1 MVEEVPVVDMS
12 LNDDE
17 ALASELVRAFSTMG
31 FATIVNHG
39 IPLSTVTSAFTESQ
53 AFFDL
58 PLHVKNQYKYQ
69 GHASNRGFIQMGQE
83 THERAST
90 GAPDRKETFDIGKEG
105 EEGFE
110 TPWPKELSW
119 VFSLSTCSEQ

>member
-12 LNDDE
+12 LKDDE

-58 PLHVKNQYKYQ
+58 PLHVEPRIHPN
-69 GHASNRGFIQMGQE
+69 GTRDA
-83 THERAST
+83 
-90 GAPDRKETFDIGKEG
+90 
-105 EEGFE
+105 
-110 TPWPKELSW
+110 
-119 VFSLSTCSEQ
+119 